1 MTLLALTHRLPWA
14 PNRGDR
20 IRAFHLLKALTARCD
35 VHLLSLVHDSEE
47 ERRAPEMSSWLASVT
62 AVRAP
67 KLRNRCRAALA
78 LAGPTPLTFAL
89 LDSPSLERT
98 LASLAQRVKPDVVL
112 AYCSGMARLL
122 DTPILQ
128 GIPAILDMVDVDSGK
143 WAALARVTPAPL
155 AWLYAREA
163 RLLARA
169 EARQMLSARVTTVVN
184 GREQEAAHALAPQA
198 DVRVVPNGID
208 VETFQ
213 PPGPPAT
220 GARVVFCGVM
230 SYRPN
235 AEAAGF
241 LARDV
246 WPLVLAARP
255 DAQLALVGSDPS
267 AALRRLAGAVRSIV
281 VTGHVPDVRPWL
293 WESSVAAA
301 PLRTARGVQNKVL
314 EAIAAGLPAVVSPTV
329 FEGLPGEVHPACT
342 VAADAPTCA
351 AAILQL
357 LSLPSDARRARAQT
371 AALGAL
377 GWPGRLQPMMALVDV
392 LARQPRPGA
401 SSA

>member
-20 IRAFHLLKALTARCD
+20 IRAFHLLKALARRYE
-35 VHLLSLVHDSEE
+35 VHLLSLVHDSDEE
-47 ERRAPEMSSWLASVT
+47 SRAPEMSSWLASVT
-62 AVRAP
+62 AVRVP

-78 LAGPTPLTFAL
+78 LAGPSPLTFAL
-89 LDSPSLERT
+89 LDSPTLQGT
-98 LASLAQRVKPDVVL
+98 LAGLVQRVQPAMVL

-122 DTPILQ
+122 ETPALR
-128 GIPAILDMVDVDSGK
+128 GIPSVLDMVDVDSGK
-143 WAALARVTPAPL
+143 WAALAKATPAPL

-184 GREQEAAHALAPQA
+184 EREQAVAHGLAPGA

-208 VETFQ
+208 TEVFQ
-213 PPGPPAT
+213 PTTPPAT

-235 AEAAGF
+235 ADTAVF

-246 WPLVLAARP
+246 WPLVVAQRP
-255 DAQLALVGSDPS
+255 DARLALVGSEPS
-267 AALRRLAGAVRSIV
+267 AALRHAAGALPSIV
-281 VTGHVPDVRPWL
+281 VTGHVADVRPWL
-293 WESSVAAA
+293 WESAVAAA

-314 EAIAAGLPAVVSPTV
+314 EAIAAGLPVVVSPAV
-329 FEGLPGEVHPACT
+329 LDGLPSEVHPAC
-342 VAADAPTCA
+342 VLAEEAPACA
-351 AAILQL
+351 AAIVHL
-357 LSLPSDARRARAQT
+357 LSLSPDARRARART
-371 AALGAL
+371 ASLEPLA
-377 GWPGRLQPMMALVDV
+377 WSERLRPMIE
-392 LARQPRPGA
+392 LADTLTGQ
-401 SSA
+401 